1 MAGPLSHLKIL
12 DLSRVLAGPWST
24 QFLADLGA
32 EVVKVE
38 RPDVG
43 DDTRSWG
50 PPYIQADMAAYF
62 TCCNRGKKSIA
73 VDFTTPEGAELVRRL
88 VLEADILVENFKRG
102 GLEKYGLDYASLKA
116 IKPDLIYCSITGFG
130 QTGPYA
136 DRAGYDLIIQAM
148 GGLMSVTGEPD
159 SVPGGGPIKS
169 GVAVADLFTG
179 MYAVSGML
187 AAVVHRDRTGEG
199 QQIDVALLD
208 VQVAMLGNLA
218 TNYFATGNVPRRWG
232 NAHPNLC
239 PYQSFAVADGHLI
252 VGCGN
257 DGQFQR
263 LCEVAGRPDLALD
276 PRFAGT
282 RQRVENRPELIPI
295 LEAIMRTQDRAWWI
309 GRLEAAGVPCG
320 PINAIDEVFADPQ
333 VIARE
338 LRRDLTL
345 ADGTPVATVAN
356 PLRFSA
362 TPLGPWQGPP
372 MLDPHGDEIRAGLEV
387 G

>member
-38 RPDVG
+38 RPEVG

-159 SVPGGGPIKS
+159 TVPGGGPIN
-169 GVAVADLFTG
+169 T
-179 MYAVSGML
+179 
-187 AAVVHRDRTGEG
+187 
-199 QQIDVALLD
+199 
-208 VQVAMLGNLA
+208 
-218 TNYFATGNVPRRWG
+218 
-232 NAHPNLC
+232 
-239 PYQSFAVADGHLI
+239 
-252 VGCGN
+252 
-257 DGQFQR
+257 
-263 LCEVAGRPDLALD
+263 
-276 PRFAGT
+276 
-282 RQRVENRPELIPI
+282 
-295 LEAIMRTQDRAWWI
+295 
-309 GRLEAAGVPCG
+309 
-320 PINAIDEVFADPQ
+320 IDEVCADPPG
-333 VIARE
+333 IAR
-338 LRRDLTL
+338 D
-345 ADGTPVATVAN
+345 
-356 PLRFSA
+356 
-362 TPLGPWQGPP
+362 
-372 MLDPHGDEIRAGLEV
+372 
-387 G
+387 